1 MISEKPEPPRLKASV
16 PAGDARLDSLDILRG
31 LALAGMIL
39 VHFHQKMRIEA
50 SGLEDLIGWGVY
62 ILVEQKAW
70 GIFAFL
76 FGVGFAVLLRRLDAR
91 GVPAAPIYLR
101 RLAVLAALGVIA
113 RVGFGFAILFTYAM
127 WGVVLLLVRNW
138 PTRALLALAIVAA
151 MAGPMTAEVSG
162 LGAWLRGVPQPPDQT
177 WPLVQAEHQAAAQAS
192 YSSLLAARWR
202 LFVASTPGGWSG
214 LLPDSNLAL
223 FILGLLSVR
232 HGVIDDPRRQ
242 ARTIQRWMAFGA
254 LSWLV
259 SWTVLRQADAIA
271 IPDVGWPLAMGLGL
285 IRDQWLCFA
294 YIGAVLLLL
303 AKRPEWN
310 RRLSPIGQAG
320 RMALTNYML
329 QIVVLDAL
337 ASGYGLGVKVRPLL
351 YLPATLMLFGTE
363 VVLSTL
369 WLSRFRYGPL
379 EWIWRGATYLR
390 LEPIRRNNWHC
401 PA

>member
-39 VHFHQKMRIEA
+39 AHFHQKMRIEA

-91 GVPAAPIYLR
+91 RVPAAPIYLR

-369 WLSRFRYGPL
+369 WLSCFRYGPL

>member
-1 MISEKPEPPRLKASV
+1 VISEKPEPPRLKASV